1 MSWTIPNLVIS
12 FVHLRHRQHRR
23 ILPAASASERFVGID
38 QRMKAGPDGNHGF
51 LLRRAVRIR
60 QSAWGVAPRRL
71 TRRPVSLTIL
81 AVIKLTPSRCGS
93 RRSIAAD
100 VKKLG
105 GPPRRRLS
113 ASLFPQELSIRN
125 LLNRYTAK
133 HGIVLEVLLDKTVV
147 RGPTHLGRFRR
158 NPPVIQIR

>member
-1 MSWTIPNLVIS
+1 MRATGSAGSPTDSSPSCRPICLRVRFGSLMGMSWTIPNLVIS

-71 TRRPVSLTIL
+71 TRRPVFLTIL
-81 AVIKLTPSRCGS
+81 AVIKLTPSRRGS
-93 RRSIAAD
+93 RGSIATD
-100 VKKLG
+100 VKKLVG
-105 GPPRRRLS
+105 YR
-113 ASLFPQELSIRN
+113 A
-125 LLNRYTAK
+125 A
-133 HGIVLEVLLDKTVV
+133 IVRVA
-147 RGPTHLGRFRR
+147 LG
-158 NPPVIQIR
+158 V